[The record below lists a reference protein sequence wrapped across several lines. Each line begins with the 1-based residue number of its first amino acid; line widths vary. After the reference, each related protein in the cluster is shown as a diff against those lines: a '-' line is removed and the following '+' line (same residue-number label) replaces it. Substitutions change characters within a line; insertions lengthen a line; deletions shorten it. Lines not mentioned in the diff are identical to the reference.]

1 MIDLN
6 SGFIVEQCEKS
17 DLVLVCST
25 FTLFQVKHPEKY
37 EFKKK
42 DEREQLRLYRQKK
55 KPCTRQKQCW
65 RRATPKETAKPAK
78 STPKSFSTKQ
88 VLSRGIKQVEK
99 ALPVSPRK
107 KTEVIRGLVKQYQIR
122 VKLAETR
129 GRKRMVLSEEEK

>member
-25 FTLFQVKHPEKY
+25 FTLFQVKH
-37 EFKKK
+37 
-42 DEREQLRLYRQKK
+42 QKK

-65 RRATPKETAKPAK
+65 RRATPRETAKPAK

-88 VLSRGIKQVEK
+88 VLSGDIKQVEK